1 MYLSVPYSMKRA
13 YVQCRICRQANV
25 NMGEKELTMSIY
37 NAKWLCEKDGFESP
51 FFRKHF
57 TAENVKSAEL
67 DICGLG
73 WFECYINGKKITD
86 AVLTPGVSTY
96 AQPDG
101 DKISRGPYIWNDTV
115 TATRSYYCNFDVTE
129 LLHDGDNLLSVHLGN
144 GWFNQ
149 KKRLAE
155 GDFSQGAPRLC
166 FSLNMI
172 LNDDS
177 KILVESDES
186 VLCGKSGILENNIFY
201 GEVHD
206 LSLDNIHSTDFCED
220 GMDKAVLAEAPE
232 GKLCLWTADYDKVIR
247 SIVPIFIG
255 ENDGNKIYDVGEN
268 VAGWIAFDTE
278 TYDEVYMEFAEELCG
293 DKSLNF
299 RHTGTFDPREQLQ
312 TCRYIGDGKP
322 HYDVH
327 PHFSWQ
333 GFRYFSVR
341 GDVTNIRC
349 DIVHTALRKTGD
361 FVCDDKRI
369 NTILAMYERSQ
380 LTNIHG
386 CVPSDCPHRE
396 RLGYTGDGQ
405 ITCETAMHM
414 FDARE
419 MYKKWMRDIVD
430 GQDVNRGRV
439 QNTAPFSG
447 GGGGPAGWGGA
458 IFVVPYMYYKM
469 YGDDSLVRK
478 YIKNMDMYFDYL
490 DTRCDDNLISRS
502 EPGCWCLGDWCW
514 PGCSAQSL
522 DLPPKYV
529 NTAYVI
535 KFYNMILELD
545 EKLELGIDREKY
557 LARKEAYTKAVID
570 NFYNEETGDFA
581 ENNFGANA
589 FAADIGIGD
598 ERTFE
603 NLAKKY
609 EEFGGFDTGI
619 FATEFMIRILG
630 EKGRAD
636 LVYKLLTSAKYNNSF
651 FSMFEHGA
659 TTLYEAWDG
668 HSSHNHPMFGGCFKA
683 VWTCFLGINPTSAGY
698 KSVKITP
705 CDIPELG
712 NMHGYMEVYG
722 GRLSVDVK
730 RDGEKVK
737 FLVFVPHG
745 CDAEFEFRGK
755 SEKLVSGVNI
765 MEFQKD

>member
-1 MYLSVPYSMKRA
+1 
-13 YVQCRICRQANV
+13 
-25 NMGEKELTMSIY
+25 MSIY
-37 NAKWLCEKDGFESP
+37 TAKFICEKDGFESP

-57 TAENVKSAEL
+57 NVDNLKCAEL

-73 WFECYINGKKITD
+73 WFEAYINGRKITD
-86 AVLTPGVSTY
+86 AVLCPGASTY

-115 TATRSYYCNFDVTE
+115 TATRSYFCRFDVTKFLRNGE
-129 LLHDGDNLLSVHLGN
+129 NLLSVHLGN
-144 GWFNQ
+144 GYFNQ
-149 KKRLAE
+149 KGRLGE

-166 FSLNMI
+166 YSLKITLCDGKEI
-172 LNDDS
+172 L
-177 KILVESDES
+177 IESDKS
-186 VLCGKSGILENNIFY
+186 TLCGKSGILENNLFY

-206 LSLDNIHSTDFCED
+206 LSLDNIHSVDFCEKD
-220 GMDKAVLAEAPE
+220 MSESEITTIPSE
-232 GKLCLWTADYDKVIR
+232 ELCLWDADYDKVVR
-247 SIVPIFIG
+247 SVVPVCIAVTD
-255 ENDGNKIYDVGEN
+255 DGKIYDVGEN
-268 VAGWIAFDTE
+268 ISGWIAFDTSTDGE
-278 TYDEVYMEFAEELCG
+278 IYMEFAEELCG
-293 DKSLNF
+293 DKTLNF
-299 RHTGTFDPREQLQ
+299 RHTGSFWNEGNDGRDQIQ
-312 TCRYIGDGKP
+312 SVRYIGDGKF
-322 HYDVH
+322 HFDVH

-333 GFRYFSVR
+333 GFRYFSVK
-341 GDVTNIRC
+341 GDAYNIRC

-361 FVCDDKRI
+361 FECDNKII
-369 NTILAMYERSQ
+369 NTILDMYKRSQ

-405 ITCETAMHM
+405 ITAQTVMHM
-414 FDARE
+414 FDARK

-430 GQDVNRGRV
+430 GQDVKRGRV

-469 YGDDSLVRK
+469 YGDDCLLRE
-478 YIKNMDMYFDYL
+478 YTKNMDMYFDYL

-514 PGCSAQSL
+514 VGCSAYSN

-545 EKLELGIDREKY
+545 SELHLGIDREKY

-570 NFYNEETGDFA
+570 NFYDENTGDFA
-581 ENNFGANA
+581 GNNFGANA
-589 FAADIGIGD
+589 FALDIGLGD

-609 EEFGGFDTGI
+609 EKFGGFDTGI
-619 FATEFMIRILG
+619 FATEFMVRILG
-630 EKGRAD
+630 ERGRAD
-636 LVYKLLTSAKYNNSF
+636 LVYKLLTSTKYNNSF
-651 FSMFEHGA
+651 WSMFEHGA
-659 TTLYEAWDG
+659 TTLYEDWDG

-683 VWTCFLGINPTSAGY
+683 VWTCFLGITPVSAGY
-698 KSVKITP
+698 KSVKIAP
-705 CDIPELG
+705 CDIPGLG

-722 GRLSVDVK
+722 GRLSVDV
-730 RDGEKVK
+730 RRCGEKVK
-737 FLVFVPHG
+737 FIVTVPCG
-745 CDAEFEFRGK
+745 CKAEFEFRGTA
-755 SEKLVSGVNI
+755 EKLTSGVNVI
-765 MEFQKD
+765 EF